1 LSLQFRTDRHIKSMK
16 QAFKLLSLLLV
27 FLATQ
32 HGAVVHE
39 LGHVVG
45 AAGIELNAATGVTD
59 TNCAL
64 CPAFAQAATAA
75 FSHTFTVPRLERASV
90 ERCDEPQYSAISAA
104 VPQARSRGPPALI

>member
-1 LSLQFRTDRHIKSMK
+1 MK
-16 QAFKLLSLLLV
+16 HAFKLLSLLLV

-45 AAGIELNAATGVTD
+45 AASIELNAGPNTTD
-59 TNCAL
+59 TTCTL
-64 CPAFAQAATAA
+64 CPAFAQVTTAA
-75 FSHTFTVPRLERASV
+75 FTHAFTVPRLERASV